1 MIMKY
6 YRANDGVIWGFD
18 EQQVLD
24 GMGDNMTALTSE
36 ETELFIHP
44 PITQEQILWNNTND
58 FVFKSD
64 TAARIM
70 APILVSLQLGD
81 ATDDE
86 TLRAKAW
93 QEYYRSLRLVDLT
106 VTSPAWPTPP
116 EQ

>member
-6 YRANDGVIWGFD
+6 FRANDGKIWGFD
-18 EQQVLD
+18 EQQVED
-24 GMGDNMTALTSE
+24 GYGSDMVALTPE
-36 ETELFIHP
+36 ETDLFLHP
-44 PITQEQILWNNTND
+44 PITPEQILWNNTND
-58 FVFKSD
+58 LNFKSD
-64 TAARIM
+64 VAARVM

-93 QEYYRSLRLVDLT
+93 QKYYRSLRLVDLT
-106 VTSPAWPTPP
+106 VTSPEWPTPP

>member
-6 YRANDGVIWGFD
+6 FRAENGVIWGFD
-18 EQQVLD
+18 EQQVLE
-24 GMGDNMTALTSE
+24 GFGSKMTPLTPE
-36 ETELFIHP
+36 ETELFINP
-44 PITQEQILWNNTND
+44 PITPEQILWNNTND
-58 FVFKSD
+58 FVFKTD
-64 TAARIM
+64 IAARAM

-106 VTSPAWPTPP
+106 VTDPAWPTPP